1 MKKAPNSTI
10 SEELGHLVQRGGKGP
25 VVIHPRKST
34 KKMLGKQ
41 PPEVPVKTLSSK
53 CPVRVSRAFK
63 KSS

>member
-1 MKKAPNSTI
+1 MKKISNSTI
-10 SEELGHLVQRGGKGP
+10 SEELGRLVQRGGKGP
-25 VVIHPRKST
+25 VVIHSRKST

-41 PPEVPVKTLSSK
+41 PPEISRKTLASK